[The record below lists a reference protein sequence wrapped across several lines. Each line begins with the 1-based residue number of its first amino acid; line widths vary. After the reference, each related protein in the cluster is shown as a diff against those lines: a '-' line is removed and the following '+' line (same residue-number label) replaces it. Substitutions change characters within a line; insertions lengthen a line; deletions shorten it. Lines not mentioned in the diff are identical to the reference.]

1 MADEQYPWLDR
12 ETVERLLS
20 GESPGTAD
28 ADARVQA
35 ERLAQALGAL
45 AATPPPTSDELP
57 GEAAAL
63 AAFRKARDQREEHVE
78 APATA
83 AGPACG
89 DLSDAGLFRIGV
101 RRDDR
106 TTTGRGARRHR
117 PLRLALAAALAAGM
131 IGGVAFAAGTGV
143 LPTPFDEAEPA
154 PGASVSAA
162 ATPNRPLITP
172 SPEGTHGG
180 TSGLATPDPGEP
192 SGEAPERE
200 PEAGRDGE
208 DRATP
213 PSGDGDSGRS
223 WTELAA
229 ACRAVR
235 DGRGLDADRR
245 RALEEVAGG
254 SGRVT
259 RYCENALRHAP
270 GGADPGK
277 GNGKGDDNGKST
289 GKDEGNGNGG
299 GNGQGHGAG
308 DNGNGNGQGDNDD
321 DDGHGIARPGGHGHD
336 GDGDGPGDDDR
347 RERPG
352 RASLSP
358 RPSFTPPY
366 TTG

>member
-20 GESPGTAD
+20 GESPGTAG
-28 ADARVQA
+28 ADARIQA
-35 ERLAQALGAL
+35 ERLAEALGAL
-45 AATPPPTSDELP
+45 AATPPPTSGELP

-63 AAFRKARDQREEHVE
+63 AAFRKARDQREEGVE
-78 APATA
+78 AHATA
-83 AGPACG
+83 AGPARG
-89 DLSDAGLFRIGV
+89 HLSDAGLFRIGA

-117 PLRLALAAALAAGM
+117 PLRLALAAALTAGM

-162 ATPNRPLITP
+162 ATPNRPLMTP

-180 TSGLATPDPGEP
+180 TSGLVTPDAGKP
-192 SGEAPERE
+192 SGESPERE

-213 PSGDGDSGRS
+213 PSDDSGRS

-245 RALEEVAGG
+245 RALEEAAGG
-254 SGRVT
+254 GSWRVT
-259 RYCENALRHAP
+259 RYCENVLRHAP
-270 GGADPGK
+270 GGSAADK
-277 GNGKGDDNGKST
+277 GNGNGEGT
-289 GKDEGNGNGG
+289 GKDEGKGSGNGG
-299 GNGQGHGAG
+299 GNGQGQGAG
-308 DNGNGNGQGDNDD
+308 DNGNTNGNGQGDND
-321 DDGHGIARPGGHGHD
+321 DDGHGIARPGGHGQD
-336 GDGDGPGDDDR
+336 GDDDGPGDDDR